1 MFSTM
6 MKTEFSTKK
15 ASPVKRRFPR
25 GSTLLEQKAFCS
37 AHSAVNAG
45 RGHPTFFR
53 PALQEAFIPALPG
66 LFTCQTFSLRSLPG
80 LLVLIIG
87 FPFLFY
93 HFLFRISRF
102 FIAYSD
108 SDIIP
113 SSASAFSFLNCSA
126 GSPSAWVSCSGN
138 VSVMISCSAMPPRF
152 NAKSP

>member
-1 MFSTM
+1 MFSAM

-45 RGHPTFFR
+45 CGRPTFFR

-66 LFTCQTFSLRSLPG
+66 LFTCQTFSLRSVPG

-87 FPFLFY
+87 FLFY
-93 HFLFRISRF
+93 STTFYLEFPVFSSHTPTPIKFLH
-102 FIAYSD
+102 
-108 SDIIP
+108 P
-113 SSASAFSFLNCSA
+113 PGLSAFLAAPWDLRLIGFPA
-126 GSPSAWVSCSGN
+126 EA
-138 VSVMISCSAMPPRF
+138 RF
-152 NAKSP
+152 RL